1 MNEQEW
7 LEKVK
12 KRLQNRNKFQ
22 LIRKKLMSGNEQ
34 MKIQNIVL
42 NQLAK
47 NTRLNNTASISTSD
61 QRSFNVVDQR

>member
-61 QRSFNVVDQR
+61 QRSLNVVDQR